1 MKYSIHLL
9 KYFTSGQRNTHK
21 NEYITIWASILSF
34 HKSLPSSYSV
44 PDSRWALEGE
54 IMVQRW
60 RYTQGITRVQRR
72 NTEFLEKGN
81 KCVSGRRRSR
91 KSSLMSELSW
101 GIRKGPTI
109 LVGLELD
116 GQMSCWTISR
126 CLNLEGVFNARAV
139 TGKALNFEQ
148 GRDVVRL
155 ASKRITLVPEWL
167 EDECKRKQTGNGPL
181 ETDPVIWKR
190 DEGVNYGSE
199 EGMERREHNW
209 EIFRWQKKQDKWLM
223 SGEGARTDGEKG
235 YVWPPDSS
243 IIHVMIVVAP
253 TETETLISPF
263 SFWHNDMDYFL

>member
-1 MKYSIHLL
+1 M
-9 KYFTSGQRNTHK
+9 
-21 NEYITIWASILSF
+21 
-34 HKSLPSSYSV
+34 

-72 NTEFLEKGN
+72 STEFLEKGN

-126 CLNLEGVFNARAV
+126 RLNLEGVFNARAV
-139 TGKALNFEQ
+139 IGKALNFEQ

-167 EDECKRKQTGNGPL
+167 EDEFKRKQTGNGPL

-190 DEGVNYGSE
+190 DEDVNYGSE
-199 EGMERREHNW
+199 EGNITEKYLDDKRSRISDWWVGKVPEQTERRDTYGLQIH
-209 EIFRWQKKQDKWLM
+209 L
-223 SGEGARTDGEKG
+223 
-235 YVWPPDSS
+235 SS
-243 IIHVMIVVAP
+243 V
-253 TETETLISPF
+253 
-263 SFWHNDMDYFL
+263 